1 MIEWFIIITLS
12 GLLILGASYVRYLIK
27 QIKNISDDFV
37 VVRAVL
43 LEYNESLKSVYETE
57 MFYGEPILQTLVE
70 ETRELTV
77 QLKNIIEDYDYDDLD
92 LLEAED
98 INEKA

>member
-1 MIEWFIIITLS
+1 M
-12 GLLILGASYVRYLIK
+12 
-27 QIKNISDDFV
+27 